1 MSSPGHEAE
10 KKFWRTPE
18 LVESLPPYLDP
29 PTILALAQAH
39 PLCHGILRGT
49 NNWRRFIER
58 SCPLPPNVLTQY
70 MSEEQIEEKMAEL
83 RPAIRIMQLMGN
95 PRSHLLPLLDLIS
108 QRFPGFAP
116 PRADLLPNWSDSV
129 RLTSPG
135 KEVLVSA
142 LGFMLIEYVEGA
154 QGSSEQKVEA
164 VSVTALKGPL
174 IRALRSRMNR
184 EEGMIRAVNVSSLV
198 FYTQADAEALVPLV
212 QRTENFS
219 TFMDIDI
226 CGAIG
231 EGGWAALT
239 EALRLLPPL
248 MLLQALLGGGR
259 RGFSDLTVVGRDLM
273 LDGRRE
279 DVRAVLDA
287 LPDGSYLTMTSVKTT
302 ADGQLNLKRFEKG
315 PGMAGQGWGPLTG
328 FDHPWARLEQYL
340 DNEDLFVDP
349 EN

>member
-1 MSSPGHEAE
+1 MSLSGHGAE
-10 KKFWRTPE
+10 RKFWRTPE

-58 SCPLPPNVLTQY
+58 SCPLPPNVLTHY
-70 MSEEQIEEKMAEL
+70 MSVEQIEEKMAEL
-83 RPAIRIMQLMGN
+83 RPAVRIMQLMGN

-116 PRADLLPNWSDSV
+116 PRADLLPNWRDSV

-184 EEGMIRAVNVSSLV
+184 EEGMIRAVDVRFGLV
-198 FYTQADAEALVPLV
+198 FDTQADAEALPILI
-212 QRTENFS
+212 QRTENLSGFS
-219 TFMDIDI
+219 RLYIR
-226 CGAIG
+226 GAIG
-231 EGGWAALT
+231 EGGWAALAQ
-239 EALRLLPPL
+239 ALRLLPPL
-248 MLLQALLGGGR
+248 LLHGWVGGV
-259 RGFSDLTVVGRDLM
+259 RGFSRLFVGGRDLM

-287 LPDGSYLTMTSVKTT
+287 LPDGSFLTMTRVKTT
-302 ADGQLNLKRFEKG
+302 ADGQLNQKRFEKG
-315 PGMAGQGWGPLTG
+315 PGLAGQGWGPLTG

>member
-1 MSSPGHEAE
+1 MSLPGHEAE

-18 LVESLPPYLDP
+18 LVQSLPPYLDP

-39 PLCHGILRGT
+39 PLLHGILRGT

-58 SCPLPPNVLTQY
+58 SCPLPPNVPTYY

-83 RPAIRIMQLMGN
+83 RPAVRIMQLMGN

-198 FYTQADAEALVPLV
+198 FYTQADAEALPILV
-212 QRTENFS
+212 R
-219 TFMDIDI
+219 
-226 CGAIG
+226 G
-231 EGGWAALT
+231 E
-239 EALRLLPPL
+239 
-248 MLLQALLGGGR
+248 
-259 RGFSDLTVVGRDLM
+259 
-273 LDGRRE
+273 
-279 DVRAVLDA
+279 
-287 LPDGSYLTMTSVKTT
+287 
-302 ADGQLNLKRFEKG
+302 
-315 PGMAGQGWGPLTG
+315 
-328 FDHPWARLEQYL
+328 
-340 DNEDLFVDP
+340 
-349 EN
+349 